1 MKAKVLIIIA
11 AVLLLII
18 AISLSYYLAGT
29 DLEVEAYLDMQL
41 QSLYHNY
48 HDPQL
53 LKMLAAAN
61 IDTTT
66 LSAAYYQSL
75 SQEAEFFLNDYGRV
89 YYQLLSSQTQNY
101 SQNVFGQIYQ
111 NIKYQIGNSY
121 KQDDN
126 YYLTLTIYPIDTVK
140 ANITA
145 DYMLFLANQV
155 YSQKE
160 LKANQREEIFS
171 LSLLNTLASSLKNPA
186 YLAPI
191 ELEVEITDHHNYYQ
205 ISNDSLTDIDALLIG
220 Y

>member
-1 MKAKVLIIIA
+1 MKLRVLIIIA

-29 DLEVEAYLDMQL
+29 DLKVEAYLDMQL

-53 LKMLAAAN
+53 LNMLAAAN
-61 IDTTT
+61 IDTSSLT
-66 LSAAYYQSL
+66 AAYYQNL
-75 SQEAEFFLNDYGRV
+75 NQEAEFFLSDYGQV

-111 NIKYQIGNSY
+111 NIKYEIGNSY
-121 KQDDN
+121 QQDDN
-126 YYLTLTIYPIDTVK
+126 HYLTLTIYPIDTIS
-140 ANITA
+140 ANINN
-145 DYMLFLANQV
+145 DYMLALANQV

-171 LSLLNTLASSLKNPA
+171 LNLLNTLAAGLKNPS
-186 YLAPI
+186 YLAPV
-191 ELEVEITDHHNYYQ
+191 ELEVEIIDHHDYYQ
-205 ISNDSLTDIDALLIG
+205 ISNDSLTDIDTFLIG